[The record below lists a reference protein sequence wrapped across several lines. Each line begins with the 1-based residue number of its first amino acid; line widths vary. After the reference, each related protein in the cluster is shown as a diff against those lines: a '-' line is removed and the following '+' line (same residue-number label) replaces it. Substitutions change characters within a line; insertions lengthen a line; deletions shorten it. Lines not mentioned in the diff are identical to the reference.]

1 MVEREFVIENEIGLH
16 AGAAAKF
23 TQVANNYK
31 SEIRLIKNS
40 KIGNAKSLLS
50 VLVLGIFKGSRF
62 KVQIVGSDELEAA
75 NGITRL
81 IDNNFEFDD
90 EGSF

>member
-1 MVEREFVIENEIGLH
+1 MIEREFTINNEIGLH

-23 TQVANNYK
+23 TQIANSYK

-75 NGITRL
+75 SGITRL
-81 IDNNFEFDD
+81 IENNFEFD
-90 EGSF
+90 E

>member
-1 MVEREFVIENEIGLH
+1 MIEREFIINNEIGLH

-23 TQVANNYK
+23 TQIANGYK

-40 KIGNAKSLLS
+40 RIGNAKSLLS

-62 KVQIVGSDELEAA
+62 KVQIVGSDELEAVS
-75 NGITRL
+75 GITRL
-81 IDNNFEFDD
+81 IENGFEFD
-90 EGSF
+90 E

>member
-1 MVEREFVIENEIGLH
+1 MVEREFIINNEIGLH

-23 TQVANNYK
+23 TQIANGYK

-40 KIGNAKSLLS
+40 RIGNAKSLLS

-62 KVQIVGSDELEAA
+62 KVQIAGSDELEAA

-81 IDNNFEFDD
+81 IENDFEFD
-90 EGSF
+90 E

>member
-1 MVEREFVIENEIGLH
+1 MIEREFIINNEIGLH

-23 TQVANNYK
+23 TQIANAYK

-75 NGITRL
+75 SGITRL
-81 IDNNFEFDD
+81 IENGFEFD
-90 EGSF
+90 E

>member
-1 MVEREFVIENEIGLH
+1 MIEREFIINNEIGLH

-23 TQVANNYK
+23 TQVAGNYK

-75 NGITRL
+75 SGITRL
-81 IDNNFEFDD
+81 IENGFEFV
-90 EGSF
+90 E

>member
-1 MVEREFVIENEIGLH
+1 MIEREFIINNEIGLH

-23 TQVANNYK
+23 TQIANGYK

-62 KVQIVGSDELEAA
+62 KVQIVGSDELEAV

-81 IDNNFEFDD
+81 IENGFEFD
-90 EGSF
+90 E